1 VRGARRH
8 PRTCRSTGDLAS
20 FEKRYEY
27 NWPARIIAGIAG
39 SLDCWMGLRVNNREA
54 TARSGKTRD
63 GVREY
68 GHVIKSSAVN
78 ADETDLAAEYEA
90 LKPETAC
97 Q

>member
-1 VRGARRH
+1 
-8 PRTCRSTGDLAS
+8 
-20 FEKRYEY
+20 
-27 NWPARIIAGIAG
+27 
-39 SLDCWMGLRVNNREA
+39 MGLRVNNREA

-78 ADETDLAAEYEA
+78 ADETDLAAECEA